1 MSLLGDRTEIRDR
14 TPMPV
19 SDVTLAGILTNIT
32 SEAVSFTDGAAGTT
46 QKLKLSYD
54 KVLSEYGDRIGK
66 LGDTSLSFTTG
77 TVLTTEVEWKF
88 KNGGGV
94 DTDTARLATM
104 SSGDYMVDYE
114 NGYILG
120 KGATITS
127 SSTDAATYKIKKST
141 ATLTGDVQIG
151 AVEIKNGSSDTRA
164 SVNSDNELAVREAT
178 ASSLDHGS
186 KSEISTNAAQ
196 MTTTSFAAK
205 AGVSIKAD
213 SNNSGRVF
221 IGNSDVT
228 AGTNDD
234 TDGIPLDAGESIE
247 IEVNNPN
254 LLYVIADSDNHKVYW
269 IAA

>member
-178 ASSLDHGS
+178 A
-186 KSEISTNAAQ
+186 
-196 MTTTSFAAK
+196 
-205 AGVSIKAD
+205 
-213 SNNSGRVF
+213 
-221 IGNSDVT
+221 
-228 AGTNDD
+228 
-234 TDGIPLDAGESIE
+234 
-247 IEVNNPN
+247 
-254 LLYVIADSDNHKVYW
+254 
-269 IAA
+269 